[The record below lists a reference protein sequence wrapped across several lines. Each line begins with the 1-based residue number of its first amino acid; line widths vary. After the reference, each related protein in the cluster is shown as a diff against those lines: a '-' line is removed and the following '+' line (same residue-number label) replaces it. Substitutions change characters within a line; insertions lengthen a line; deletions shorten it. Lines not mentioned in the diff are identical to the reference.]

1 MNDIDRLSPQDV
13 QILRLERGP
22 VRGHTCKVVVLE
34 ATAGG
39 ALPSVEDLR
48 ASVEARLHAAPRL
61 RRRLMNAPLGVG
73 RPVWVDDTDF
83 DIARHVTRIE
93 SDGPMSRA
101 ELREMVARRMAERLD
116 RAHPLW
122 HLDVVERLDD
132 GSAALIWRIHHCM
145 ADGTAA
151 VGLASAVLWSEE
163 PGVALPRSS
172 WLPAPK
178 PRALDLLSLR
188 TWRRPKGER
197 REPGSSLVPSRD
209 LLRRELRRT
218 ATSSVAAARIGPN
231 RRVAFAEA
239 PLAECRRAGKA
250 IDQGVTVNDVA
261 LSIVAG
267 GVRTWLEGVPDKD
280 LGVRVKVPVSLHRGS
295 EDAPVA
301 NRDSYFFVDLPVAEA
316 DPVERVLAI
325 NRQTSERK
333 LHHDAEALYRLGLHR
348 SAARWAMSPHVFTF
362 NVSNVPGPRHEVFV
376 LEARVREVYSLA
388 EIAQHHALR
397 IAVISA
403 AGTLFFGL
411 CADREAVARLDVL
424 ADGLRRATEQLL
436 HVG

>member
-48 ASVEARLHAAPRL
+48 ASVEARLQAAPRL

-93 SDGPMSRA
+93 SDGPVSRA

-151 VGLASAVLWSEE
+151 VGLASAVLWSKE

-188 TWRRPKGER
+188 TWRRPTGER
-197 REPGSSLVPSRD
+197 RGPGSSLVPSRD

-250 IDQGVTVNDVA
+250 IDRGVTVNDVA

-267 GVRTWLEGVPDKD
+267 GVRTWLEDVPDKD

-325 NRQTSERK
+325 NRQTTERK

-376 LEARVREVYSLA
+376 LEARVRELYSLA

>member
-1 MNDIDRLSPQDV
+1 MNDIDRLSAQDV

-34 ATAGG
+34 ATGSG
-39 ALPSVEDLR
+39 ALPGVEDLR
-48 ASVEARLHAAPRL
+48 ASVEARLDEAPRL
-61 RRRLMNAPLGVG
+61 RRRLMNAPLGMG

-93 SDGPMSRA
+93 SEGPMSRA
-101 ELREMVARRMAERLD
+101 ELREVVARRMAERLD

-151 VGLASAVLWSEE
+151 VGLASAVLWSDK
-163 PGVALPRSS
+163 PGVALPPSS
-172 WLPAPK
+172 WRAAPK
-178 PRALDLLSLR
+178 PKALDLLSLP
-188 TWRRPKGER
+188 TRRGER
-197 REPGSSLVPSRD
+197 RESASSPAPTRD
-209 LLRRELRRT
+209 VLRRELRRT
-218 ATSSVAAARIGPN
+218 ATSTATAARIGPA

-239 PLAECRRAGKA
+239 PLAECRRAGKE
-250 IDQGVTVNDVA
+250 IDQGVTVNDAV

-267 GVRTWLEGVPDKD
+267 GVRAWLEGVPDKD

-295 EDAPVA
+295 EEAPVA
-301 NRDSYFFVDLPVAEA
+301 NRDSYFFIDLPVAEA
-316 DPVERVLAI
+316 DPAERVLAI
-325 NRQTSERK
+325 NRQTTERK

-411 CADREAVARLDVL
+411 CADREAVAGLDVL
-424 ADGLRRATEQLL
+424 ADGLSRATEQLL
-436 HVG
+436 RRN